1 MIYSVARPFYV
12 STFTQCKRW
21 RLLQFIEVLCDNFTK
36 YQRWTENGEYEIVPR
51 PKQKGF
57 LKRIICSETP
67 MHFSEVGSGKTKVI
81 MPLLCQ
87 IFLSNNA
94 EAHKFLARSGKSKDV
109 LVILVPE
116 HLVSDA
122 RTQVFRYCLN
132 LNFREDYRVFD
143 DIFALMHETVK
154 LGGSMKQ
161 IFVTSFN
168 QFKKSLTYDKICNKV
183 YPHREHILVIAD
195 EVDDFL
201 GKCILAYICH
211 LVLFAYN
218 CYSVS
223 QHTFLFTDRNKLVF
237 NICSNKSNAF
247 DRPTLDL
254 FFEASRAAYNGMA
267 LPDSLLD
274 SSPNPDYWKKLVV
287 KFGAIN
293 MEIQDASRS
302 INRSFGTL
310 FCSCERHRRVPA
322 ATLTLMSTN
331 ARATRHFQ

>member
-1 MIYSVARPFYV
+1 
-12 STFTQCKRW
+12 
-21 RLLQFIEVLCDNFTK
+21 
-36 YQRWTENGEYEIVPR
+36 
-51 PKQKGF
+51 
-57 LKRIICSETP
+57 

-87 IFLSNNA
+87 IFLSNNV

-143 DIFALMHETVK
+143 DIFALMHHSVK
-154 LGGSMKQ
+154 LGSMKQ

-168 QFKKSLTYDKICNKV
+168 QFKKSLTYDSICSKV

-201 GKCILAYICH
+201 GKCNSFASSFFLSQSTPP
-211 LVLFAYN
+211 AYN
-218 CYSVS
+218 LSLS
-223 QHTFLFTDRNKLVF
+223 INADRNKLVF

-254 FFEASRAAYNGMA
+254 FFEASRAAYNGTSCPDA
-267 LPDSLLD
+267 LLKSSL
-274 SSPNPDYWKKLVV
+274 NPDYWEQLTA
-287 KFGAIN
+287 KFRAIHA
-293 MEIQDASRS
+293 EIQDASRS
-302 INRSFGTL
+302 INKSFGTFASL
-310 FCSCERHRRVPA
+310 LCNQLLTEPSLTRQHSYSVCAQAYSMSRLCGTVRQTLRTMLK
-322 ATLTLMSTN
+322 ATS
-331 ARATRHFQ
+331 H